1 MPELAGDLLTLIS
14 ARAVPGIT
22 FGVAVGGLLW
32 LLGLGRQRAAPVA
45 ALLLTA
51 TFVAA
56 GWGLTLLVAL
66 QLTLVGI
73 GGRLSAAGARPDATD
88 ILGLAGVTS
97 LCAVGSLSGVALAYW
112 LAAGCGAAVGAAAT
126 WTAEMFGKASGLEHD
141 SPAARTIGIGATGL
155 VAAIIGSGSLAIATL
170 WLRVLGPGEPAL
182 AGVGSLFGVAL
193 ARRAGRTR
201 SGRLATA
208 ALVAGA
214 STALLAAL
222 LP

>member
-22 FGVAVGGLLW
+22 FGVAGGGLLW
-32 LLGLGRQRAAPVA
+32 LLGLGHRRAAPVA

-51 TFVAA
+51 TFIAA
-56 GWGLTLLVAL
+56 GWGLTLLIAL
-66 QLTLVGI
+66 QLMIAGI
-73 GGRLSAAGARPDATD
+73 GGRLSAAGTRPGAQDT
-88 ILGLAGVTS
+88 LGLAGITA
-97 LCAVGSLSGVALAYW
+97 LCAVGSLSGIALAYW
-112 LAAGCGAAVGAAAT
+112 LAAGCGAAVGAVVT
-126 WTAEMFGKASGLEHD
+126 WTTEMLGKVSGHEHD
-141 SPAARTIGIGATGL
+141 SPTVRTIGIGATGL
-155 VAAIIGSGSLAIATL
+155 AATIIGGGSLAIAAL
-170 WLRVLGPGEPAL
+170 WLRVLGAGEPAL
-182 AGVGSLFGVAL
+182 AGVGSLFGAAL

>member
-1 MPELAGDLLTLIS
+1 MAEVAGDLLTLIS

-32 LLGLGRQRAAPVA
+32 LLGLGRRRAAPIA

-51 TFVAA
+51 TFIAA
-56 GWGLTLLVAL
+56 GWGLTLLIAL
-66 QLTLVGI
+66 QLTLAGV
-73 GGRLSAAGARPDATD
+73 GGRLSAAGTRPDAPD
-88 ILGLAGVTS
+88 ILGLAGVTA
-97 LCAVGSLSGVALAYW
+97 LCAVGSMSGTALAYW

-126 WTAEMFGKASGLEHD
+126 WTTEMLGKTSGREHD
-141 SPAARTIGIGATGL
+141 SPAVRSIGIGATGL
-155 VAAIIGSGSLAIATL
+155 VAAIISGGSLVIAAL
-170 WLRVLGPGEPAL
+170 WLRVLGAGEPAL

-208 ALVAGA
+208 ALVAGT
-214 STALLAAL
+214 STAFLAAL